1 MKQKQRGLMMVATL
15 LLSAIFMS
23 SCDISLSKAPNTTP
37 TPIPTGIFVSPFPSA
52 ENPMDMI
59 QQFAQQTAAAQ
70 TAQAL
75 GGTPGTPAVIVT
87 AATGT
92 VLTPQTGVTVVATT
106 PTPATPTNS
115 GATSAVVPTFTPG
128 GPTTTPG
135 PRPSEYTLR
144 KGEWPYCIARRF
156 NVNPDELLSLS
167 GLTTAQ
173 SNALI
178 VGQKLIIPQT
188 NNPFPADRS
197 WHDHPAGTVYT
208 VPSADQTV
216 YGVAC
221 YYGDIE
227 PSVIASA
234 NSISVDAALTTGQ
247 KLNIP

>member
-15 LLSAIFMS
+15 LISAVLIS

-59 QQFAQQTAAAQ
+59 QQFAQETAAAQ

-75 GGTPGTPAVIVT
+75 GGTPGTPST
-87 AATGT
+87 ASTEVTGT
-92 VLTPQTGVTVVATT
+92 VLTPQTGVTTT
-106 PTPATPTNS
+106 PATPAPATPTNS

-135 PRPSEYTLR
+135 VRPATYILQ

-178 VGQKLIIPQT
+178 VGQKLVIPQT
-188 NNPFPADRS
+188 NSPFPADRS
-197 WHDHPAGTVYT
+197 WHDHPTTYT
-208 VPSADQTV
+208 VPSSDQTI

-221 YYGDIE
+221 YFGDIE